1 MEPRFKMHT
10 HTLQAYK
17 EGANKASTVSAW
29 LFPFLLHAPSQ
40 PPAGCPVL
48 VRFGVED
55 SSLHDTM
62 LTLSL
67 ERFENSLP
75 WFRKNRRPTSRQ
87 IVQICSKIHLSR
99 GATKNATE
107 SKHPNPCSQ
116 QIAGPGNHSYC
127 IILHIY
133 DIYVHGKF
141 SLLLLLCLR
150 NKELPPR
157 SMAQRSSAWES
168 LESPSSTPAAT
179 SFHQEI
185 VFNTSQSQTWTG
197 SVNIKY
203 VYIYISFM
211 NKTYEYQITAS
222 SKKKHQ
228 ITGGSDILG
237 QAPVLIHYLF
247 MVTSMSGVL
256 WKLWQYFWKS
266 SASCCTWSQCQPKAW
281 LVGIYVVL
289 QIIIDHILC

>member
-10 HTLQAYK
+10 LQAYK
-17 EGANKASTVSAW
+17 EGSNKASTVSAW

-133 DIYVHGKF
+133 DYMMCMVSFRCYCCYVWGTKNF
-141 SLLLLLCLR
+141 L
-150 NKELPPR
+150 
-157 SMAQRSSAWES
+157 
-168 LESPSSTPAAT
+168 
-179 SFHQEI
+179 
-185 VFNTSQSQTWTG
+185 
-197 SVNIKY
+197 
-203 VYIYISFM
+203 
-211 NKTYEYQITAS
+211 
-222 SKKKHQ
+222 
-228 ITGGSDILG
+228 LG
-237 QAPVLIHYLF
+237 QWHSVHQLEKVWKVHRPLLRQHLF
-247 MVTSMSGVL
+247 IR
-256 WKLWQYFWKS
+256 KS
-266 SASCCTWSQCQPKAW
+266 FSTRAKARHGQ
-281 LVGIYVVL
+281 V
-289 QIIIDHILC
+289 Q